1 MSHYLYGRE
10 KRMSVHE
17 FTSFRAAIPS
27 VDADRAMKFGVGV
40 AAAPLWATF
49 FTAASAGMAYWW
61 MSAAWTRREPNFFAS
76 AKGAAPAAI
85 RAPAPAPAPA
95 PVPAPVPTAEPAP
108 APKAETLAAATL
120 LAASLEPAVEPAVE
134 PTKIAVVVTE
144 AKPVLAA
151 SGGGAEARA
160 TAPRKPPVRRR
171 PEPKA

>member
-1 MSHYLYGRE
+1 
-10 KRMSVHE
+10 MSVHE

-61 MSAAWTRREPNFFAS
+61 MSAAWTRREPNFFAP

-85 RAPAPAPAPA
+85 RAPAP
-95 PVPAPVPTAEPAP
+95 VQIAEAALA
-108 APKAETLAAATL
+108 APKVEMLVAATRLAAD
-120 LAASLEPAVEPAVE
+120 LEPPVEAAVEPM
-134 PTKIAVVVTE
+134 KIAAVVVE
-144 AKPVLAA
+144 AKPALAA
-151 SGGGAEARA
+151 NGAEAPA
-160 TAPRKPPVRRR
+160 AAPRKPPVRRK